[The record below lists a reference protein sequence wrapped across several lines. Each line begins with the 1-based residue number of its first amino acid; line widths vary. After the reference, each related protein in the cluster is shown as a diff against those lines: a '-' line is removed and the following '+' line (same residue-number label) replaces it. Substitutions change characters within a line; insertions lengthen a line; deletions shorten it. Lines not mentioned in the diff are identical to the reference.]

1 MLNVA
6 VAEIG
11 LQGAGAPLVHAP
23 LEYLGIGDPQ
33 LNNDRG
39 EQLASALSQDK
50 EQNEKAKY
58 KLKEIPETANEVRA
72 VANAFDASKGR
83 KLEELVRYV
92 FEKIPGVEFYKSNI
106 INNPG
111 SEEID
116 VASFNNKATK
126 GFSFLENL
134 LLVECKNWSSPVGA
148 NHVREFTT
156 KLKHRA
162 CAYGVLGSVPR

>member
-1 MLNVA
+1 MEVT
-6 VAEIG
+6 
-11 LQGAGAPLVHAP
+11 HAP

-111 SEEID
+111 SEEIG
-116 VASFNNKATK
+116 VAFFNNKATK
-126 GFSFLENL
+126 
-134 LLVECKNWSSPVGA
+134 
-148 NHVREFTT
+148 
-156 KLKHRA
+156 
-162 CAYGVLGSVPR
+162 